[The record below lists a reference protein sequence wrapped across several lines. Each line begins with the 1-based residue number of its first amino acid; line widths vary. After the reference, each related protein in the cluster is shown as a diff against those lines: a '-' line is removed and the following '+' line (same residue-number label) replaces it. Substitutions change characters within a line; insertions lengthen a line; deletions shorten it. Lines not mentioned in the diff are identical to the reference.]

1 MASRLKNWIQQRVC
15 RRNGNNND
23 DDDDDD
29 DDDGTT
35 TVVKRTPL
43 PKAIIG
49 IIFAMLVRNDPLLL
63 LLVNYAKRMLHEC

>member
-15 RRNGNNND
+15 RRNRNNNSD
-23 DDDDDD
+23 DDG